1 MKVLDDITIGLLDP
15 KLLTIVTQE
24 SHFISLS
31 WLRSTMENIALS
43 SIMKLDNDSMNK
55 LFDLMTMMV
64 KYQLTAA
71 TGPREIIL
79 ITLNHIDSFREIIST
94 TNAHQCVTLIHE
106 MIINFYS
113 KFTYNEIWQSRNDCL
128 NELSS
133 INVRVSILLKLGI
146 QNEDTTFNLTMNNY
160 NEKFIERQSELGDL
174 KLLDHTCR
182 GYNVGSLQLF
192 GDRVTL
198 LGRNIYSSNL
208 NNVIKTSRCNFENH
222 EKLSKNQEMKT
233 ELGMLAVQLG
243 TNEESSAISRPFSL
257 NLFINDAE
265 INLNT
270 NDELNLDKNLAV
282 SENETVKDSDE
293 IKSNKN
299 YRDKLNKVCGDFIGN
314 DIDNGQLNLLQ
325 LLDEAE

>member
-1 MKVLDDITIGLLDP
+1 MSSLANPLMYLNLGGEMLYVLRQRLEAQHIRSDKAMKVLDDITIGLLDP

-146 QNEDTTFNLTMNNY
+146 QNE
-160 NEKFIERQSELGDL
+160 
-174 KLLDHTCR
+174 
-182 GYNVGSLQLF
+182 
-192 GDRVTL
+192 
-198 LGRNIYSSNL
+198 
-208 NNVIKTSRCNFENH
+208 
-222 EKLSKNQEMKT
+222 
-233 ELGMLAVQLG
+233 
-243 TNEESSAISRPFSL
+243 
-257 NLFINDAE
+257 
-265 INLNT
+265 
-270 NDELNLDKNLAV
+270 
-282 SENETVKDSDE
+282 
-293 IKSNKN
+293 
-299 YRDKLNKVCGDFIGN
+299 
-314 DIDNGQLNLLQ
+314 
-325 LLDEAE
+325 